1 MEHSEALVTSVH
13 NYNEPT
19 APGEIGKTRIDLRWE
34 GRHEI
39 GDFEL
44 ERLGNILNDE
54 TETEHSG
61 WVEVEYPGNAKAG
74 DVIPLRNSP

>member
-19 APGEIGKTRIDLRWE
+19 VAGETGKTRIDLRWE

-44 ERLGNILNDE
+44 ERLGNVLND
-54 TETEHSG
+54 
-61 WVEVEYPGNAKAG
+61 
-74 DVIPLRNSP
+74 

>member
-19 APGEIGKTRIDLRWE
+19 ASGETGKTRIDLRWE
-34 GRHEI
+34 GPHEI
-39 GDFEL
+39 GDFEV
-44 ERLGNILNDE
+44 ERLGNVLNDE

-61 WVEVEYPGNAKAG
+61 WVEVEYPGNAKIG
-74 DVIPLRNSP
+74 DVIPLRKST